1 MPADVTNRVA
11 KALALSGVSPTDP
24 LLVAFSGG
32 RDSVSLVEALLRG
45 GFNKLTLTHLD
56 HSLRPE
62 SAAEAAWV
70 KNFALERNL
79 SVVTGRTPVA
89 ELAASVGKG
98 LEETARDA
106 RYKFFAKVALD
117 CSISKIVLAHHADDQ
132 IETLIFR
139 LLRGAGMG
147 GLSAMAP
154 QSERHT
160 DGFSLTLLRPMLAI
174 WRSEIDAFITK
185 LGVPFL
191 EDPSNAKHD
200 FTRNR
205 IRHVLIPEME
215 NVMRRP
221 VREALWRTAE
231 VLRAEGE
238 FLTAAEHAVS
248 GLPENLKV
256 SELKALPIA
265 LRRRRVARW
274 LKMQGVSD
282 ISYDLVEAVGQL
294 ALHLSPAKVNLP
306 KGAHARRKAGLIFY
320 ERPPLADPPDT
331 ISGP

>member
-1 MPADVTNRVA
+1 MPADVTSRIAN
-11 KALALSGVSPTDP
+11 ALSLSGVSPTEQ

-45 GFNKLTLTHLD
+45 GFNALTLTHLD

-62 SAAEAAWV
+62 SAAETVWV
-70 KNFALERNL
+70 KNFALERSL
-79 SVVTGRTPVA
+79 DCVTGRIPVA
-89 ELAASVGKG
+89 ELAASLGKG
-98 LEETARDA
+98 FEETARDA
-106 RYKFFAKVALD
+106 RYEFFAKVALER
-117 CSISKIVLAHHADDQ
+117 SISKIVLAHHADDQ

-154 QSERHT
+154 QSERHS
-160 DGFSLTLLRPMLAI
+160 DGFSFTLLRPMLAI
-174 WRSEIDAFITK
+174 WRTEIDAFIAK
-185 LGVPFL
+185 LGVSFL

-231 VLRAEGE
+231 VLRAETE
-238 FLTAAEHAVS
+238 FLTTTEHALS
-248 GLPENLKV
+248 PLPEALKV
-256 SELKALPIA
+256 SDLKALPLA

-274 LKMQGVSD
+274 LKRQGVPD
-282 ISYDLVEAVGQL
+282 ISYHLVEAVGQL
-294 ALHLSPAKVNLP
+294 ALRVNPAKVNLP

-331 ISGP
+331 RSSS

>member
-1 MPADVTNRVA
+1 MPADFTSRIAN
-11 KALALSGVSPTDP
+11 ALSLSGVSPTEP

-45 GFNKLTLTHLD
+45 GFNELTLTHLD
-56 HSLRPE
+56 HCLRPE
-62 SAAEAAWV
+62 SAAETDWV
-70 KNFALERNL
+70 KNFALKRNL
-79 SVVTGRTPVA
+79 DFVAERTPVA
-89 ELAASVGKG
+89 ELASSLGRGV
-98 LEETARDA
+98 EETARDA

-117 CSISKIVLAHHADDQ
+117 RSISKIVLAHHADDQ

-139 LLRGAGMG
+139 LLRGSGMG

-154 QSERHT
+154 ESERFT
-160 DGFSLTLLRPMLAI
+160 DGCSLTLLRPMLAI
-174 WRSEIDAFITK
+174 WRTEIDAFIAK

-231 VLRAEGE
+231 VLRAETE
-238 FLTAAEHAVS
+238 FLTATENALS
-248 GLPENLKV
+248 PLPETLKV
-256 SELKALPIA
+256 SDLKALPLA

-274 LKMQGVSD
+274 LKRQGVPD

-294 ALHLSPAKVNLP
+294 ALHLNPSKVNLP

-320 ERPPLADPPDT
+320 EKPPLAAPPDNR
-331 ISGP
+331 SSS

>member
-1 MPADVTNRVA
+1 MPADFTGRIANA
-11 KALALSGVSPTDP
+11 MSLSGVSPTER

-45 GFNKLTLTHLD
+45 GFNELTLTHLD

-62 SAAEAAWV
+62 SATETNWV
-70 KNFALERNL
+70 KHFARARNL
-79 SVVTGRTPVA
+79 DCVTGRIPVA
-89 ELAASVGKG
+89 ELAASLGKG

-117 CSISKIVLAHHADDQ
+117 RSIPKIVLAHHADDQ

-147 GLSAMAP
+147 GLSGMAP

-160 DGFSLTLLRPMLAI
+160 NGFSFTLLRPMLAI
-174 WRSEIDAFITK
+174 WRTEIDAFLAK

-205 IRHVLIPEME
+205 IRHVLLPEME

-231 VLRAEGE
+231 VLRAETE
-238 FLTAAEHAVS
+238 LLTATEHAL
-248 GLPENLKV
+248 GILPESLKV
-256 SELKALPIA
+256 SELKALPLA

-274 LKMQGVSD
+274 LRLHGVPD
-282 ISYDLVEAVGQL
+282 ISFDLVEAVVQL
-294 ALHLSPAKVNLP
+294 ALRLNPSKVNLP

-320 ERPPLADPPDT
+320 ESPPLADPP
-331 ISGP
+331 GPRSSP